1 MRLAKTSISL
11 LCDERI
17 RGKTITVAG
26 SREQVRIKML
36 IRMSNR
42 LTTFQLV
49 GQGIF
54 KNIQD
59 SRTRSEVKKAQSRGE
74 NPLEEI
80 SKWASFV
87 SRAILYRVDPDFE
100 EPRSNSGTAVCVVDR
115 ETELRKVA
123 GFQSFVQEVD
133 GGQYY
138 ELEEDPFPDMLRLG
152 TVAFYGAFE
161 ILNGLREQYEIVTE
175 E

>member
-1 MRLAKTSISL
+1 M
-11 LCDERI
+11 
-17 RGKTITVAG
+17 
-26 SREQVRIKML
+26 
-36 IRMSNR
+36 
-42 LTTFQLV
+42 V

-59 SRTRSEVKKAQSRGE
+59 SRTRSEVKKARSRGE
-74 NPLEEI
+74 NPSEEI

-100 EPRSNSGTAVCVVDR
+100 EPRSNSGTAVCVVD
-115 ETELRKVA
+115 TDTGVQKVA

-138 ELEEDPFPDMLRLG
+138 ELEEDPFLDMLRLG

-161 ILNGLREQYEIVTE
+161 VPGQLREQHEIVTE